1 VPFLLDT
8 MTFIRAF
15 ADGVQGMPKRVQKLL
30 AAPDEELFVST
41 ISLSEIAIKTSVG
54 KLNFSINDVQDAI
67 TDMGFRIIGYGER
80 DVKALFFLPFFKDHK
95 DPFDR
100 MLIATALAQEI
111 PIIGSDKHFKRY
123 KGLKVIWN

>member
-30 AAPDEELFVST
+30 SAPDEEFFVST

-67 TDMGFRIIGYGER
+67 TDMGFRTIGYGER

-111 PIIGSDKHFKRY
+111 PIIGSDKHFKKY
-123 KGLKVIWN
+123 KGLQIIWN

>member
-1 VPFLLDT
+1 

-15 ADGVQGMPKRVQKLL
+15 AEGVQGMPKRVQKLL
-30 AAPDEELFVST
+30 AAPNEEFFVST

-67 TDMGFRIIGYGER
+67 TDMGFRTIGYGER

-100 MLIATALAQEI
+100 MLIATALAPEI

-123 KGLKVIWN
+123 KGLQIIWN

>member
-30 AAPDEELFVST
+30 SASDEEFFVST

-54 KLNFSINDVQDAI
+54 KLNFSVNDVQDAI
-67 TDMGFRIIGYGER
+67 VDMGFRIIGYGER

-100 MLIATALAQEI
+100 MLIATALAQDI

-123 KGLKVIWN
+123 KGLQIIWN

>member
-15 ADGVQGMPKRVQKLL
+15 SYGVQGMPKRVQNLL
-30 AAPDEELFVST
+30 SAPDEEFFVST

-123 KGLKVIWN
+123 KGLQIIWN